1 MLFFVFLACFRL
13 IVCSIFVAIMFVQ
26 ATKSK
31 RHNKT
36 YVSYLVRES
45 FRTSQGPRSRTV
57 SNISALPPEVR
68 DLVAAALSGKTCVAL
83 EQIELSSALDYG
95 GLAVLRD
102 AWERFAMEK
111 LFADVPQAR
120 QCRLLQAMI
129 FGRILFPCAKLALVE
144 EARGTLLAATCGLCQ
159 QSETFD
165 EDDLYEAM
173 DGLNGRWVPI
183 EKQLYAEALPQGV
196 SLVLYDLTS
205 VYFEGKGPQGLGA
218 DGYSRDHRED
228 RPQILLA
235 VATDQE
241 GVPIHLEVLR
251 GNRADTTTLQGLL
264 GTLQRR
270 FGIQKAIFVFDNGMS
285 STINLE
291 AMRREDLHFVTRL
304 SSTTLREL
312 IAQLPQDAQPQLW
325 DRTKLLELSVEGK
338 RYVVAG
344 GEYRQKRDF
353 ARRTVRLEKAE
364 RELQRLAALRRKKPN
379 PQKLASQVG
388 RKLQQL
394 KAHQYFQY
402 QVDEQGQLQYQKNEE
417 LIRSEQNL
425 DGLYL
430 LHTDL
435 EAAQC
440 AKEQVLGHYKNLLAV
455 EDAFCQLKSYMEVRP
470 VFHWRPDRVRNHVRL
485 CFIAYWLC
493 AKLAHEWGV
502 KGEKGEVQRLLRR
515 WQAIRV
521 GTLKIADQDSK
532 RLLTQ
537 IPPELNTMLGQLG
550 LLPLFSQPPAWAQA

>member
-1 MLFFVFLACFRL
+1 
-13 IVCSIFVAIMFVQ
+13 MFVQ

-31 RHNKT
+31 RQNKT
-36 YVSYLVRES
+36 YLSYLVRES

-57 SNISALPPEVR
+57 CNISALPPAVR
-68 DLVAAALSGKTCVAL
+68 ELVAAALSGQTCVVL
-83 EQIELSSALDYG
+83 EQIELAHALDYG

-102 AWERFAMEK
+102 AWQRFGLEK
-111 LFADVPQAR
+111 LFAEVPQVR
-120 QCRLLQAMI
+120 QRQLLQAMI

-144 EARGTLLAATCGLCQ
+144 QASGTLLAAACGLCQ
-159 QSETFD
+159 PSETFD
-165 EDDLYEAM
+165 EDDLYQAM
-173 DGLNGRWVPI
+173 DALNGRWVPI
-183 EKQLYAEALPQGV
+183 EKQLYAEAFPQGV

-205 VYFEGKGPQGLGA
+205 VYFEGQGPQGLGA
-218 DGYSRDHRED
+218 YGYSRDDRED

-235 VATDQE
+235 VATDTQ
-241 GVPIHLEVLR
+241 GLPIHLEVLR
-251 GNRADTTTLQGLL
+251 GNRADSTTLQGLL

-270 FGIQKAIFVFDNGMS
+270 FGIQQAIFVFDNGMS

-291 AMRREDLHFVTRL
+291 AMRKEELHFVTRL
-304 SSTTLREL
+304 SSRTLREL

-338 RYVVAG
+338 RYVIAG
-344 GEYRQKRDF
+344 GEYRQKRDL
-353 ARRTVRLEKAE
+353 AARLEKAQ
-364 RELQRLAALRRKKPN
+364 RELKRLAAVRRKKPN

-394 KAHQYFQY
+394 KAHKYFQY
-402 QVDEQGQLQYQKNEE
+402 RVDEQGQLQYQKNDE

-435 EAAQC
+435 AAAQC
-440 AKEQVLGHYKNLLAV
+440 AKEQVLGNYKNLLAV

-493 AKLAHEWGV
+493 AKLAHEWRL

-515 WQAIRV
+515 LQAIRV
-521 GTLKIADQDSK
+521 GTLKIADQDAK

-537 IPPELNTMLGQLG
+537 IPPELNTMLDQLG
-550 LLPLFSQPPAWAQA
+550 LLPLFSQPPAWAAA

>member
-1 MLFFVFLACFRL
+1 
-13 IVCSIFVAIMFVQ
+13 MFVQ
-26 ATKSK
+26 ATRS
-31 RHNKT
+31 RRQNKT

-45 FRTSQGPRSRTV
+45 FRTSEGPRSRTV
-57 SNISALPPEVR
+57 CNISALPPEVR
-68 DLVAAALSGKTCVAL
+68 DLVAAALSGQTCVVL
-83 EQIELSSALDYG
+83 EQIELSHALDYG
-95 GLAVLRD
+95 GLAVLRE
-102 AWERFAMEK
+102 AWQRFGLEK
-111 LFADVPQAR
+111 LFAEVPQVR
-120 QCRLLQAMI
+120 QRQLLQAII

-144 EARGTLLAATCGLCQ
+144 QASGTLLAAACGLCQ

-183 EKQLYAEALPQGV
+183 EKKLYAEAFPQGV

-205 VYFEGKGPQGLGA
+205 VYFEGKGPEGLGA
-218 DGYSRDHRED
+218 YGYSRDHRED

-264 GTLQRR
+264 ATLQRR
-270 FGIQKAIFVFDNGMS
+270 FGLEQAIFVFDNGMS
-285 STINLE
+285 STLNLE
-291 AMRREDLHFVTRL
+291 AMRKEELHFVTRL

-312 IAQLPQDAQPQLW
+312 VAQLPQDAQPQLW
-325 DRTKLLELSVEGK
+325 DRTKLMELSVEGK
-338 RYVVAG
+338 RYVIAG

-353 ARRTVRLEKAE
+353 ARRTARLEKAE
-364 RELQRLAALRRKKPN
+364 RELKRLAAVRRKKPN
-379 PQKLASQVG
+379 AQKLASQVG

-394 KAHQYFQY
+394 KAHKYFQY
-402 QVDEQGQLQYQKNEE
+402 QVDEKGQLQYQKNEE
-417 LIRSEQNL
+417 LIQSEQNL

-435 EAAQC
+435 EGTRC
-440 AKEQVLGHYKNLLAV
+440 AKEQVLGNYKNLLAV

-493 AKLAHEWGV
+493 AKLTNEWRA
-502 KGEKGEVQRLLRR
+502 KGATGEVQRILR
-515 WQAIRV
+515 QLQGIRV
-521 GTLKIADQDSK
+521 GTLKIGDQDSK

-537 IPPELNTMLGQLG
+537 IPPKLNTLLGQLG
-550 LLPLFSQPPAWAQA
+550 LLPLFSQPPAWAEA

>member
-1 MLFFVFLACFRL
+1 
-13 IVCSIFVAIMFVQ
+13 VC
-26 ATKSK
+26 
-31 RHNKT
+31 
-36 YVSYLVRES
+36 
-45 FRTSQGPRSRTV
+45 
-57 SNISALPPEVR
+57 NISALPPEVR
-68 DLVAAALSGKTCVAL
+68 DLVAAALGGQTCVVL
-83 EQIELSSALDYG
+83 ERIELSHALDYG

-102 AWERFAMEK
+102 AWQRFGLEK
-111 LFADVPQAR
+111 LFAEVPQVR
-120 QCRLLQAMI
+120 QRRLLQAMI

-144 EARGTLLAATCGLCQ
+144 QARGTLLASACGLCQ

-183 EKQLYAEALPQGV
+183 EKQLYAEAFAQGV

-218 DGYSRDHRED
+218 YGYSRDHRED

-241 GVPIHLEVLR
+241 GVPIHVEVLR

-264 GTLQRR
+264 ASLQRR
-270 FGIQKAIFVFDNGMS
+270 FGIQQAIFVFDNGMS
-285 STINLE
+285 STLNLE
-291 AMRREDLHFVTRL
+291 AMRKEELHFVTRL
-304 SSTTLREL
+304 SSATLREL

-325 DRTKLLELSVEGK
+325 DRTKLMELTVEGK
-338 RYVVAG
+338 RYVIAG

-353 ARRTVRLEKAE
+353 ARRTARLEKAE
-364 RELQRLAALRRKKPN
+364 RELQRLAAVRRKKPN

-394 KAHQYFQY
+394 KAHKYFQY
-402 QVDEQGQLQYQKNEE
+402 QIDEQGQLQYQKNDE

-430 LHTDL
+430 LYTDL

-440 AKEQVLGHYKNLLAV
+440 AKEQVLGNYKSLLAV
-455 EDAFCQLKSYMEVRP
+455 EDAFCQLKSYLEVRP

-493 AKLAHEWGV
+493 AKLANEWRA
-502 KGEKGEVQRLLRR
+502 KGEPGEVQRLLRR
-515 WQAIRV
+515 LQAIRV

-537 IPPELNTMLGQLG
+537 IPSELNTLLGQLG
-550 LLPLFSQPPAWAQA
+550 LLPLFSQPPAWAEA

>member
-1 MLFFVFLACFRL
+1 
-13 IVCSIFVAIMFVQ
+13 MFVQ
-26 ATKSK
+26 ATRS
-31 RHNKT
+31 RRQNKT

-45 FRTSQGPRSRTV
+45 FRSSEGPRSRTV
-57 SNISALPPEVR
+57 CNISALPPEVR
-68 DLVAAALSGKTCVAL
+68 DLVAAALSGQTCVVL
-83 EQIELSSALDYG
+83 EQIELSHALDYG
-95 GLAVLRD
+95 GLAVLRE
-102 AWERFAMEK
+102 AWQRFGLEK
-111 LFADVPQAR
+111 LFAEVPQVR
-120 QCRLLQAMI
+120 QRQLLQAII

-144 EARGTLLAATCGLCQ
+144 QASGTLLAAACGLCQ

-183 EKQLYAEALPQGV
+183 EKKLYAEAFPQGV

-205 VYFEGKGPQGLGA
+205 VYFEGKGPEGLGA
-218 DGYSRDHRED
+218 YGYSRDHRED

-235 VATDQE
+235 VATDPQ

-264 GTLQRR
+264 ATLQRR
-270 FGIQKAIFVFDNGMS
+270 FGLEQAIFVFDNGMS

-291 AMRREDLHFVTRL
+291 AMRKEDLHFVTRL

-312 IAQLPQDAQPQLW
+312 VAQLPQDAQPQLW
-325 DRTKLLELSVEGK
+325 DRTKLMELSVEGK
-338 RYVVAG
+338 RYVIAG

-353 ARRTVRLEKAE
+353 ARRTARLEKAE
-364 RELQRLAALRRKKPN
+364 RELKRLAAVRRKKPN
-379 PQKLASQVG
+379 AQKLASQVG

-394 KAHQYFQY
+394 KAHKYFQY
-402 QVDEQGQLQYQKNEE
+402 QVDEKGQLQYQKNEE
-417 LIRSEQNL
+417 LIQSEQNL

-435 EAAQC
+435 EGTRC
-440 AKEQVLGHYKNLLAV
+440 AKEQVLGNYKNLLAV

-493 AKLAHEWGV
+493 AKLTNEWRA
-502 KGEKGEVQRLLRR
+502 KGATGEVQRILR
-515 WQAIRV
+515 QLQGIRV
-521 GTLKIADQDSK
+521 GTLKIGGQDSK

-537 IPPELNTMLGQLG
+537 IPPKLNTLLGQLG
-550 LLPLFSQPPAWAQA
+550 LLPLFSQPPAWAEA

>member
-1 MLFFVFLACFRL
+1 
-13 IVCSIFVAIMFVQ
+13 MFVQ
-26 ATKSK
+26 ATKS
-31 RHNKT
+31 RRQNKT

-45 FRTSQGPRSRTV
+45 FRTSEGPRSRTV
-57 SNISALPPEVR
+57 CNISALPPEVR
-68 DLVAAALSGKTCVAL
+68 DLVAAALSGQTCVVL
-83 EQIELSSALDYG
+83 EQIELSNALDYG

-102 AWERFAMEK
+102 AWLRFGLEM

-120 QCRLLQAMI
+120 QRRLLQAMI
-129 FGRILFPCAKLALVE
+129 FGRILFPCAKLALAE
-144 EARGTLLAATCGLCQ
+144 QANGTLLAAACGLCQ

-183 EKQLYAEALPQGV
+183 EKKLYAEALPQGV

-218 DGYSRDHRED
+218 YGYSRDHRED

-235 VATDQE
+235 VATDTQ

-264 GTLQRR
+264 ASLQRR
-270 FGIQKAIFVFDNGMS
+270 FGIEQAIFVFDNGMS

-291 AMRREDLHFVTRL
+291 AMRKEALHFVTRL
-304 SSTTLREL
+304 SSATLREL

-338 RYVVAG
+338 RYVIAG

-353 ARRTVRLEKAE
+353 ARRTARLEKAE
-364 RELQRLAALRRKKPN
+364 RELQRLAAVRRKKPN

-394 KAHQYFQY
+394 KAHKYFQY
-402 QVDEQGQLQYQKNEE
+402 QVDEQGQLQYQKNDE

-440 AKEQVLGHYKNLLAV
+440 AKEQVLGNYKNLLAV

-493 AKLAHEWGV
+493 AKLANEWRV

-515 WQAIRV
+515 LQAIRV

-537 IPPELNTMLGQLG
+537 IPPELNTLLGQLG
-550 LLPLFSQPPAWAQA
+550 LLPLFSQPPAWAEV

>member
-1 MLFFVFLACFRL
+1 
-13 IVCSIFVAIMFVQ
+13 MFVQ
-26 ATKSK
+26 ATKS
-31 RHNKT
+31 RRQNKT

-57 SNISALPPEVR
+57 CNISALPPEVR
-68 DLVAAALSGKTCVAL
+68 ELIAVALSGLTCVVL
-83 EQIELSSALDYG
+83 EQIELSDALDYG

-102 AWERFAMEK
+102 AWQRFGLEK
-111 LFADVPQAR
+111 LFAQVPLVR
-120 QCRLLQAMI
+120 QRQLLQAMI
-129 FGRILFPCAKLALVE
+129 FGRILFPCAKLALAE
-144 EARGTLLAATCGLCQ
+144 QASATLLAAACGLDQ
-159 QSETFD
+159 RSETFD

-173 DGLNGRWVPI
+173 DALNGRWVPI
-183 EKQLYAEALPQGV
+183 EKQLYTEAFPQGV

-205 VYFEGKGPQGLGA
+205 VYFEGKGPEGLGA
-218 DGYSRDHRED
+218 YGYSRDHRED

-264 GTLQRR
+264 ATLQRR
-270 FGIQKAIFVFDNGMS
+270 FGIREAIFVFDNGMS
-285 STINLE
+285 STLNLE
-291 AMRREDLHFVTRL
+291 AMRKEDLHFVTRL

-312 IAQLPQDAQPQLW
+312 ITQLPEDAQPQLW
-325 DRTKLLELSVEGK
+325 DRTKLMELSVEGK
-338 RYVVAG
+338 RYVIAG

-353 ARRTVRLEKAE
+353 ARRTARLEKAE
-364 RELQRLAALRRKKPN
+364 RELQRLAAVRRKKPN

-394 KAHQYFQY
+394 KAHKYFQY
-402 QVDEQGQLQYQKNEE
+402 QVDEQGQLQYQKNQE
-417 LIRSEQNL
+417 LIQSEQNL

-430 LHTDL
+430 LHSDL

-440 AKEQVLGHYKNLLAV
+440 PKERVLGNYKNLLAV

-493 AKLAHEWGV
+493 AKLANEWRA
-502 KGEKGEVQRLLRR
+502 KGETGEVQRLLR
-515 WQAIRV
+515 QLQGIRV

-532 RLLTQ
+532 PLLTQ
-537 IPPELNTMLGQLG
+537 VPLKLNTVLSQLG
-550 LLPLFSQPPAWAQA
+550 LLPLFSQPPAWAEA

>member
-1 MLFFVFLACFRL
+1 
-13 IVCSIFVAIMFVQ
+13 MFVQ
-26 ATKSK
+26 ATRS
-31 RHNKT
+31 RRQNKT

-45 FRTSQGPRSRTV
+45 FRTSEGPRSRTV
-57 SNISALPPEVR
+57 CNISALPPEVR
-68 DLVAAALSGKTCVAL
+68 DLVAAALSGQTCVVL
-83 EQIELSSALDYG
+83 EQIELSHALDYG
-95 GLAVLRD
+95 GLAVLRE
-102 AWERFAMEK
+102 AWQRFGLEK
-111 LFADVPQAR
+111 LFAEVPQVR
-120 QCRLLQAMI
+120 QRQLLQAII

-144 EARGTLLAATCGLCQ
+144 QASDTLLAAACGLCQ

-183 EKQLYAEALPQGV
+183 EKKLYAEAFPQGV

-205 VYFEGKGPQGLGA
+205 VYFEGKGPEGLGA
-218 DGYSRDHRED
+218 YGYSRDHRED

-264 GTLQRR
+264 ATLQRR
-270 FGIQKAIFVFDNGMS
+270 FGLEQAIFVFDNGMS
-285 STINLE
+285 STLNLE
-291 AMRREDLHFVTRL
+291 AMRKEELHFVTRL

-312 IAQLPQDAQPQLW
+312 VAQLPQDAQPQLW
-325 DRTKLLELSVEGK
+325 DRTKLMELSVEGK
-338 RYVVAG
+338 RYVIAG

-353 ARRTVRLEKAE
+353 ARRTARLEKAE
-364 RELQRLAALRRKKPN
+364 RELKRLAAVRRKKPN
-379 PQKLASQVG
+379 AQKLASQVG

-394 KAHQYFQY
+394 KAHKYFQY
-402 QVDEQGQLQYQKNEE
+402 QVDEKGQLQYQKNEE
-417 LIRSEQNL
+417 LIQSEQNL

-435 EAAQC
+435 EGTRC
-440 AKEQVLGHYKNLLAV
+440 AKEQVLGNYKNLLAV

-493 AKLAHEWGV
+493 AKLTNEWRA
-502 KGEKGEVQRLLRR
+502 KGATGEVQRILR
-515 WQAIRV
+515 QLQGIRV
-521 GTLKIADQDSK
+521 GTLKIGDQDSK

-537 IPPELNTMLGQLG
+537 IPPKLNTLLGQLG
-550 LLPLFSQPPAWAQA
+550 LLPLFSQPPAWAEA

>member
-1 MLFFVFLACFRL
+1 
-13 IVCSIFVAIMFVQ
+13 MFVQ
-26 ATKSK
+26 ATKS
-31 RHNKT
+31 RRQNKT

-45 FRTSQGPRSRTV
+45 FRTSEGPRSRTV
-57 SNISALPPEVR
+57 CNISALPPEVR
-68 DLVAAALSGKTCVAL
+68 DLVAAALSGQTCVVL
-83 EQIELSSALDYG
+83 EQIELSQALDYG

-102 AWERFAMEK
+102 AWQRFGLEK
-111 LFADVPQAR
+111 LFAEVPQFR
-120 QCRLLQAMI
+120 QRQLLQAMI
-129 FGRILFPCAKLALVE
+129 FGRILFPCAKLALAVQ
-144 EARGTLLAATCGLCQ
+144 ASGTLLAAACGLCQ
-159 QSETFD
+159 RSETFD

-173 DGLNGRWVPI
+173 DALNGRWVPI
-183 EKQLYAEALPQGV
+183 EQKLYAEAFPQGV

-205 VYFEGKGPQGLGA
+205 VYFEGKGPEGLGA
-218 DGYSRDHRED
+218 YGYSRDHRED

-264 GTLQRR
+264 ASLQRR
-270 FGIQKAIFVFDNGMS
+270 FGIEQAIFVFDNGMS
-285 STINLE
+285 STLNLE
-291 AMRREDLHFVTRL
+291 AMRKEELHFVTRL

-312 IAQLPQDAQPQLW
+312 ITQLPQDAQPQLW

-338 RYVVAG
+338 RYVIAG

-353 ARRTVRLEKAE
+353 ARRTARLEKAE
-364 RELQRLAALRRKKPN
+364 KELQRLAAVRRKKTN

-394 KAHQYFQY
+394 KAHKYFQY

-417 LIRSEQNL
+417 LIQSEQHL

-430 LHTDL
+430 LHSDL
-435 EAAQC
+435 EALQC
-440 AKEQVLGHYKNLLAV
+440 PKEQVLGNYKNLLAV
-455 EDAFCQLKSYMEVRP
+455 EEAFCQLKSYMEVRP
-470 VFHWRPDRVRNHVRL
+470 VFHYRPDRVRNHVRL

-493 AKLAHEWGV
+493 AKLANEWRA
-502 KGEKGEVQRLLRR
+502 KGETGEVQRLLR
-515 WQAIRV
+515 QLQGIRV

-537 IPPELNTMLGQLG
+537 VPPKLNTVLSQLG
-550 LLPLFSQPPAWAQA
+550 LLPLFSQPPAWAEA